1 MLRSVNCTWLLMFW
15 VPRRSR
21 LYSLALENGIDM
33 LSRNVGTL
41 LTTCAS

>member
-1 MLRSVNCTWLLMFW
+1 LKSGLFFKHAVYKVLW
-15 VPRRSR
+15 V
-21 LYSLALENGIDM
+21 ENGIDM